1 MVPPAPG
8 VFPLGIQPRA
18 GQNPPDG
25 QTARR
30 RRLKEERTGTSPAG
44 VEVRAGRYPG
54 MPGTW
59 LALHRRVGWP
69 ALPPIFHP
77 PPLVGFAGVGARR
90 LALATGNRRLAPGVV
105 GRSALRRQ
113 GGERVW
119 RVLKGAQASQG
130 SARDQLPMGRGPP
143 GPVGRVVGGG
153 RAGVPDGH
161 LMERTALGALES
173 PGAQLALGMA
183 GSTAHLRCGGF
194 WGPSIHIRASTTS
207 SRIIVLV
214 STRHSLSALLRR
226 ARRRHLRYLKR
237 DARGRHRCP
246 MKAAFSIQL
255 CLRSNLIAW
264 ILNAVWHRRTSF
276 IPLGPS
282 IEQSSIQPKTA
293 SSQLERKR
301 LALAPSAAADE
312 AAVRS
317 STRPSPSI
325 PSDSCQ
331 NGPLLQYSVPSGHL
345 IGFLLAG
352 MPPGL
357 RTATRSRHGDI
368 PRRQGES
375 VTTGLAVGCPPSRQ
389 GEIKCLSLTGV
400 CRDAD
405 DPRGPS
411 DMHAH
416 AHSGTQATYQ

>member
-1 MVPPAPG
+1 MDLAD
-8 VFPLGIQPRA
+8 A
-18 GQNPPDG
+18 CCS
-25 QTARR
+25 TARTNA
-30 RRLKEERTGTSPAG
+30 RTHT
-44 VEVRAGRYPG
+44 
-54 MPGTW
+54 
-59 LALHRRVGWP
+59 
-69 ALPPIFHP
+69 
-77 PPLVGFAGVGARR
+77 
-90 LALATGNRRLAPGVV
+90 
-105 GRSALRRQ
+105 RQ
-113 GGERVW
+113 
-119 RVLKGAQASQG
+119 A
-130 SARDQLPMGRGPP
+130 
-143 GPVGRVVGGG
+143 
-153 RAGVPDGH
+153 
-161 LMERTALGALES
+161 
-173 PGAQLALGMA
+173 
-183 GSTAHLRCGGF
+183 
-194 WGPSIHIRASTTS
+194 SIHIRASTTS

-331 NGPLLQYSVPSGHL
+331 NGPLLQYSVPRYGTDDTRARILH
-345 IGFLLAG
+345 
-352 MPPGL
+352 PPQ
-357 RTATRSRHGDI
+357 RAPHRI
-368 PRRQGES
+368 P
-375 VTTGLAVGCPPSRQ
+375 A
-389 GEIKCLSLTGV
+389 
-400 CRDAD
+400 CRDATGTED
-405 DPRGPS
+405 CNSLAPR
-411 DMHAH
+411 
-416 AHSGTQATYQ
+416 